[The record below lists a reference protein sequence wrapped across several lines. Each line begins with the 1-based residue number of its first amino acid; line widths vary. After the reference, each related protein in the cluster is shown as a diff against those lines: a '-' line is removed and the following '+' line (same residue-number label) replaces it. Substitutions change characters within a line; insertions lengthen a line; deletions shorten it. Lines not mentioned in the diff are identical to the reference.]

1 MCFRY
6 DAEEMKRRPVGKEDY
21 SSRSCLHDDI
31 TVIIVRFSGPGGD
44 GNGDGAAL
52 SAPAVAQAST
62 STSSQHSNL
71 AALTA
76 EVVQSAREVFDKLD
90 R

>member
-1 MCFRY
+1 
-6 DAEEMKRRPVGKEDY
+6 MKRRPVGKEDY

-31 TVIIVRFSGPGGD
+31 TVVIVRFSGE
-44 GNGDGAAL
+44 NGGAAAL
-52 SAPAVAQAST
+52 PAVVQGST
-62 STSSQHSNL
+62 MSSQHSNL

>member
-1 MCFRY
+1 
-6 DAEEMKRRPVGKEDY
+6 MKRRPVGKEDY

-31 TVIIVRFSGPGGD
+31 TVIIVRFSYPGGA
-44 GNGDGAAL
+44 GGGEAAL
-52 SAPAVAQAST
+52 PAVVQAST
-62 STSSQHSNL
+62 TTAEYGSM

-76 EVVQSAREVFDKLD
+76 EVVQSARDVFDKLD